1 MTAPPPELVLAAD
14 ALFTPAERLAP
25 GWVHVRDGRVVAAR
39 EGAPPAEAAA
49 LRLPAGTTLAPGF
62 VDVHVHGGGGAQVG
76 PDPHGVL
83 EVARFHARHG
93 TTALLATTVPAPE
106 DELLQTVRAVAAA
119 ARRADPDAAA
129 LLGCHLEGPFL
140 NPERA
145 GALDPR
151 HMRPPDAALL
161 DRLLDAGAGSVQTV
175 VIAPELPGALDLV
188 AATADEGVLVAIG
201 HTDATYEQAL
211 AAFDRGARAATHL
224 FNAMRPLDHREPG
237 AAGAALA
244 GARVTAEVIAD
255 GVHLHPATLRL
266 AYGAKGPERLALI
279 TDATQ
284 AAGLPDGDHA
294 LGDRPITVSGGQA
307 RTADGALAGST
318 LTMDRAVRVS
328 VELAGIPLADA
339 LTMASATPAALLGL
353 GRVKGRI
360 APGADADLVVLDGD
374 CRAIGTLIA
383 GRWAHATAPLERLL
397 SGPETAG
404 AGPAGA
410 RARP

>member
-1 MTAPPPELVLAAD
+1 
-14 ALFTPAERLAP
+14 
-25 GWVHVRDGRVVAAR
+25 
-39 EGAPPAEAAA
+39 
-49 LRLPAGTTLAPGF
+49 
-62 VDVHVHGGGGAQVG
+62 
-76 PDPHGVL
+76 
-83 EVARFHARHG
+83 
-93 TTALLATTVPAPE
+93 
-106 DELLQTVRAVAAA
+106 
-119 ARRADPDAAA
+119 

-266 AYGAKGPERLALI
+266 AYDAKGPERLALI